1 MSKKKSWPSRENLL
15 LKFNNKMDLPMSC
28 LSSNTQHG
36 AGTGATGQA
45 QHSNINASS
54 DGSNNNNTTTTV
66 VTVVLVGEE
75 AKLAYL
81 IGQVR
86 PPSATEA
93 VRQRKRGERE
103 RAGEREREGEWE
115 RQREAQT
122 ESKSKS
128 VDDGVDYGLFSNLF
142 SYSPPF
148 YFLEV
153 ATAASKLCGV
163 IAMAA
168 AAEQSSSRSQI
179 YRLEWEQQ
187 RQLDGTGPDP
197 RVGVHSATISTSRC
211 L

>member
-1 MSKKKSWPSRENLL
+1 M

-36 AGTGATGQA
+36 AGTGAGATGQA

-93 VRQRKRGERE
+93 EEEGRE
-103 RAGEREREGEWE
+103 GKSKEEREREGEGVRE

-168 AAEQSSSRSQI
+168 EQSRAATAAADRKSTDWNGSSSSSWTGLDRTP
-179 YRLEWEQQ
+179 EWVCTLQQ
-187 RQLDGTGPDP
+187 FQLRDASDY
-197 RVGVHSATISTSRC
+197 A
-211 L
+211 